1 MNNFYKYKII
11 PEERFNKT
19 SNPRVYISRF
29 NELVKK
35 SFYYN
40 NKRLYYIKKCETNRL
55 PNGDFED
62 INKVI
67 LKKTLLLLKLYKN

>member
-19 SNPRVYISRF
+19 TNPRVYISRF
-29 NELVKK
+29 NELAKK

-40 NKRLYYIKKCETNRL
+40 NERLYYIKKCEAN
-55 PNGDFED
+55 
-62 INKVI
+62 
-67 LKKTLLLLKLYKN
+67 